1 MIISVKTGPKKKKKN
16 KLVLKTLLT
25 YWGDTI
31 GATLLGR
38 PTGIVN
44 IKTGKYINRTYG
56 TIESYYY

>member
-1 MIISVKTGPKKKKKN
+1 MIISVKTGPKKKKKKN

-38 PTGIVN
+38 HYWN
-44 IKTGKYINRTYG
+44 CKH
-56 TIESYYY
+56 

>member
-25 YWGDTI
+25 

-38 PTGIVN
+38 HYWGDTTGIVN